1 MAQDAELRIS
11 QSTQSE
17 SLQDPEKED
26 QVIITAVLVPVATLV
41 VIGIFIGC
49 VLKAKHD
56 RQQRLSEYIEGK
68 IAYRK

>member
-11 QSTQSE
+11 QSTPRSLEGSE
-17 SLQDPEKED
+17 IED
-26 QVIITAVLVPVATLV
+26 WVLITVVLVPVTTLV
-41 VIGIFIGC
+41 GIGIFVGC

-68 IAYRK
+68 IAYCK